1 MEVDHGLLASIASG
15 GLGKWEKDRTGRAY
29 YRKHDDCLGTL
40 WAIADNGIPGLMHRS
55 VCSASRSFMN
65 PASSLRRNLPDAA
78 GCLRDLQRMLRED
91 DPEERP
97 AFLAAARY
105 NFARSDLVPLLTTYP
120 DDEALVLQTGM

>member
-40 WAIADNGIPGLMHRS
+40 WVISENVMPGLMHRS
-55 VCSASRSFMN
+55 VCSDSRSMKLA
-65 PASSLRRNLPDAA
+65 PSPRRNLPDTA

-120 DDEALVLQTGM
+120 DDEVLVLQTGV